1 MDLSD
6 VCIAHPLY
14 IAAILYFVLPRVSL
28 VSYLCGS
35 NMPQNLSSCDGADF
49 EKKFPDLLLA
59 SEICQL

>member
-28 VSYLCGS
+28 VSYLCGT
-35 NMPQNLSSCDGADF
+35 MPQNMSSCDGADL
-49 EKKFPDLLLA
+49 KKYFQA
-59 SEICQL
+59 SY

>member
-49 EKKFPDLLLA
+49 EKNISRPLLA